1 MLTNPFPSFLCIDSI
16 KTFRFE
22 PFAPIADNKAFK
34 RLVFAIS
41 RFEVVGVEGVLT
53 CGVVGFLPCKRPS
66 VERRGE
72 LVWLWD
78 SAERCYIIMCTLS
91 LRQLLRERNLHVIAI
106 NEQRIE
112 SEYGIEASLSI

>member
-53 CGVVGFLPCKRPS
+53 CGVGGSCLASDRWSSGGVNLYGCMVNLYGC
-66 VERRGE
+66 G
-72 LVWLWD
+72 
-78 SAERCYIIMCTLS
+78 TL
-91 LRQLLRERNLHVIAI
+91 LNAVI
-106 NEQRIE
+106 
-112 SEYGIEASLSI
+112 

>member
-1 MLTNPFPSFLCIDSI
+1 MITTIDNFIATTSAI
-16 KTFRFE
+16 IVV
-22 PFAPIADNKAFK
+22 PIADNKAFI
-34 RLVFAIS
+34 RLAFAIS

-53 CGVVGFLPCKRPS
+53 CGVVGLRGKL
-66 VERRGE
+66 VWLYGE

-78 SAERCYIIMCTLS
+78 SAERCYIIMCTLY

>member
-53 CGVVGFLPCKRPS
+53 WGLGGWGGLALQATVGR
-66 VERRGE
+66 
-72 LVWLWD
+72 
-78 SAERCYIIMCTLS
+78 AE
-91 LRQLLRERNLHVIAI
+91 
-106 NEQRIE
+106 
-112 SEYGIEASLSI
+112 G

>member
-1 MLTNPFPSFLCIDSI
+1 MG
-16 KTFRFE
+16 
-22 PFAPIADNKAFK
+22 
-34 RLVFAIS
+34 
-41 RFEVVGVEGVLT
+41 VVGVEGVLT
-53 CGVVGFLPCKRPS
+53 CGVVGL
-66 VERRGE
+66 RGKLVWLYGG

-91 LRQLLRERNLHVIAI
+91 LRLLLRERSLHVIAI